1 MIDVRRCMLYE
12 RIMAYMFN
20 SSSCSWKKTF
30 SLDNVLIIPQK
41 AEKINGEKI
50 ASKDI
55 CAE

>member
-41 AEKINGEKI
+41 AGKNSGEKI